1 MEFTIIPNY
10 VDEILVD
17 NSVTHQR
24 LIRKAIRYAKQNFDE
39 TLDYAFDE
47 SGECPIEMAFYDGIA
62 ISTDG
67 CGLYMTYPTMAKVS
81 KSETMQDNI
90 QDYTGIY
97 DGTINQHDVALCYGV
112 LKFTE
117 TGRNNVVKTKDM
129 YYKEHETLILMSA
142 DIFNDVY
149 NMTEVCDYNLAA
161 SLVRDA
167 ALRFEKKWWEMK
179 ADDKDDMLDYII
191 EMEKFEQEE
200 LARLRDLYDFP
211 EPDDEDDPDD
221 DPNGDLDDEPAD
233 PLIEKCNNLTKAA
246 LELVDELTK

>member
-24 LIRKAIRYAKQNFDE
+24 LIRKANRYAKEKFDE

-67 CGLYMTYPTMAKVS
+67 CGLYMTYPTMDKVRKS
-81 KSETMQDNI
+81 KTMQDNI

-97 DGTINQHDVALCYGV
+97 DGTINQYDVALCYGV

-117 TGRNNVVKTKDM
+117 TGNNIIVKTKDM

-191 EMEKFEQEE
+191 EMEKFEEEE
-200 LARLRDLYDFP
+200 LARLRELYDFP
-211 EPDDEDDPDD
+211 DPDDEEEDD
-221 DPNGDLDDEPAD
+221 DPADDEPAAD